1 MFKSLVKAI
10 LVYLFAW
17 GTEDSWGKKP
27 RGTKCRHSLNKKQ
40 WAGLQEKVDLEVCLL
55 HFGTSKWNVQ
65 KEWSELALEEDRESS
80 MEI

>member
-1 MFKSLVKAI
+1 MQTL
-10 LVYLFAW
+10 
-17 GTEDSWGKKP
+17 
-27 RGTKCRHSLNKKQ
+27 SLNKKQ